1 MNVLN
6 EEMMIKILSESYN
19 KRLNFFLENK
29 ESNLSKIDLK
39 LVGIGTKV
47 THKPTGLVYSAGDPP
62 IVSQGEK
69 RFLNLILPDSP
80 RKGLEKPQPSQNL
93 VLDDSNSGNLI
104 EPDNNKDR
112 GFKNIESKS
121 EYILVDIDDKDEL
134 SQYEI

>member
-29 ESNLSKIDLK
+29 ESNLSKIDLR

-80 RKGLEKPQPSQNL
+80 RKGLEKPQSSQNL
-93 VLDDSNSGNLI
+93 VLDDSNPGNLI